1 MDEQLEQQVSD
12 AFAVFLKEAPGHAA
26 AWMDAVQG
34 LGKACVLDEKTAAL
48 SYLAVL
54 AATGLESGIPFHAR
68 EAKAAGASREE
79 VLGAVLIGLPAA
91 GQVVIRSLPPA
102 LRAFDAE

>member
-12 AFAVFLKEAPGHAA
+12 AFAVFLKDAPGHSV
-26 AWMDAVQG
+26 AWMEAVQR
-34 LGKACVLDEKTAAL
+34 LGNACALDEKTAAL
-48 SYLAVL
+48 AYLAVL
-54 AATGLESGIPFHAR
+54 SAVGLETGVPFHVR
-68 EAKAAGASREE
+68 EAKAAGATREE
-79 VLGAVLIGLPAA
+79 VLGAVLLGLPAA